1 MRRAA
6 AHLGVADRND
16 RIFAVARPA
25 DIRALSDAVGFWF
38 AWDEARGQYDQPALA
53 AAIRRGRLVRL
64 LAGGSVTRARL
75 PEVLRE
81 MDGRLAI
88 DLGFALLLIPGLFT
102 VGATA
107 AIVGTAARRRSGASA
122 TSSAG
127 ETD

>member
-6 AHLGVADRND
+6 AHLGVAGPQ
-16 RIFAVARPA
+16 RPDLCGGPA
-25 DIRALSDAVGFWF
+25 GGCSSAVGRRRIWF

-75 PEVLRE
+75 TEVLRE

-107 AIVGTAARRRSGASA
+107 AIVGTPARRRSGASA
-122 TSSAG
+122 ASSAG

>member
-64 LAGGSVTRARL
+64 LAGGSVTRAL
-75 PEVLRE
+75 TEVLRE